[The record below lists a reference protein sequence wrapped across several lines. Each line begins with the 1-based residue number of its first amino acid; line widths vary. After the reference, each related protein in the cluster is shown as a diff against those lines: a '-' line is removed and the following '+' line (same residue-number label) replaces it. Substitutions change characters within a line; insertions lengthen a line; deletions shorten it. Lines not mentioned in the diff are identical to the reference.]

1 MLDDRLKKLQ
11 FANTEPNHTP
21 SLATSEK
28 VDTQPKDAT
37 EQRRERV
44 LKILEDDLLI
54 KRAVFNDVESDID
67 NVIIAVAIR
76 NAGTFEMAISKAKFN
91 GMAIQQILDNLNH
104 QNTH

>member
-11 FANTEPNHTP
+11 VANVETKHPP
-21 SLATSEK
+21 ALATSAKE
-28 VDTQPKDAT
+28 DIQPKDVA

-44 LKILEDDLLI
+44 LKMLEDDLLI
-54 KRAVFNDVESDID
+54 KRAVFNDVVSDID
-67 NVIIAVAIR
+67 NVIIAIAIR

-91 GMAIQQILDNLNH
+91 GLATLQILDNLNH